1 MRSRAV
7 RLVRT
12 AVSPRGRRAASVR
25 SMSSPPIVPPATD
38 SVTAD
43 EPPESSALLTV
54 ARRIGAAIAAGML
67 AGLVVGGIGGRI
79 AMFILRVTSSS
90 RVIGITSDDGF
101 RIGRISAETLFLLIF
116 TTALGA
122 VGGLIY
128 LFGRQWVPA
137 RWRVAVSG
145 TFFGV
150 VLAAGVIK
158 PDGVD
163 FSLLSPLW
171 LAVALF
177 VLISVAFGLV
187 VSLLVERL
195 LAREARQGL
204 GWWVYL
210 PLPALLL
217 GGPVAWLAI
226 VVTWLAWAIGHT
238 VPVVGR
244 AWRSPVVVWLG
255 RAAIAA
261 LIVVNAVAL
270 ADDVTTIL

>member
-1 MRSRAV
+1 MN
-7 RLVRT
+7 
-12 AVSPRGRRAASVR
+12 ASQ
-25 SMSSPPIVPPATD
+25 IDPPAIDLT
-38 SVTAD
+38 TAT
-43 EPPESSALLTV
+43 EPEEGSAILAW
-54 ARRIGAAIAAGML
+54 ARRVGAAVAAGML

-90 RVIGITSDDGF
+90 RVNGIESDDGF
-101 RIGRISAETLFLLIF
+101 RIGQISGATFFLLLI

-122 VGGLIY
+122 IGGLIY

-137 RWRVAVSG
+137 RWRIAVSG
-145 TFFGV
+145 TSFGV

-163 FSLLSPLW
+163 FTLLSPLW
-171 LAVALF
+171 LAVVLF

-204 GWWVYL
+204 GWWVYV

-217 GGPVAWLAI
+217 GGPAVWAAI
-226 VVTWLAWAIGHT
+226 VVVWLGWAIGHT

-255 RAAIAA
+255 RAVIAA
-261 LIVVNAVAL
+261 LIVVNTIAL
-270 ADDVTTIL
+270 AEDISTIL

>member
-1 MRSRAV
+1 MNPSQIDR
-7 RLVRT
+7 
-12 AVSPRGRRAASVR
+12 
-25 SMSSPPIVPPATD
+25 PATD
-38 SVTAD
+38 SGIA
-43 EPPESSALLTV
+43 ELEQGSALLAW
-54 ARRIGAAIAAGML
+54 ARRIGAAVAAGMV

-79 AMFILRVTSSS
+79 AMFTLRVTSSS
-90 RVIGITSDDGF
+90 HVVGIESDDGF
-101 RIGRISAETLFLLIF
+101 RIGQISTASFFLLLI

-122 VGGLIY
+122 VGGLMY

-137 RWRVAVSG
+137 RWRIAVSG
-145 TFFGV
+145 AFFGAV
-150 VLAAGVIK
+150 IGAGVIK

-177 VLISVAFGLV
+177 VLIAVVFGLV
-187 VSLLVERL
+187 VGLFVERL
-195 LAREARQGL
+195 LAREARHRL

-217 GGPVAWLAI
+217 GGPIAWVVI
-226 VVTWLAWAIGHT
+226 VVAWLAWAIGHT

-244 AWRSPVVVWLG
+244 AWRSPVVVWVA

-261 LIVVNAVAL
+261 LIVVNTVAL
-270 ADDVTTIL
+270 VDDVTTIL

>member
-1 MRSRAV
+1 MNA
-7 RLVRT
+7 
-12 AVSPRGRRAASVR
+12 PQ
-25 SMSSPPIVPPATD
+25 IVPPGTD
-38 SVTAD
+38 SSTA
-43 EPPESSALLTV
+43 EPEQGGALLAV

-101 RIGRISAETLFLLIF
+101 RIGRISAETFFLLIF

-171 LAVALF
+171 LAVVLF
-177 VLISVAFGLV
+177 VLISVVFGLV

-217 GGPVAWLAI
+217 GGPVAWVAI
-226 VVTWLAWAIGHT
+226 VVIWLAWAIGHT

-244 AWRSPVVVWLG
+244 AWRSPVVAWLA
-255 RAAIAA
+255 RAAIAV
-261 LIVVNAVAL
+261 LIVVNTLAL
-270 ADDVTTIL
+270 AEDVTTIL

>member
-1 MRSRAV
+1 MYI
-7 RLVRT
+7 
-12 AVSPRGRRAASVR
+12 PR
-25 SMSSPPIVPPATD
+25 IIPPATD
-38 SVTAD
+38 ASTT
-43 EPPESSALLTV
+43 ELEQGSALLEW
-54 ARRIGAAIAAGML
+54 ARRIGAAIAAGMIS
-67 AGLVVGGIGGRI
+67 GLVVGGIGGRI

-90 RVIGITSDDGF
+90 RVNGIESDDGF
-101 RIGRISAETLFLLIF
+101 RIGQISGATFFLLLI

-122 VGGLIY
+122 VGGLMY

-145 TFFGV
+145 AFFGAV
-150 VLAAGVIK
+150 IGAGVIK

-171 LAVALF
+171 LAVVMF
-177 VLISVAFGLV
+177 VLIAVAFGLV

-217 GGPVAWLAI
+217 GGPVAWVAI
-226 VVTWLAWAIGHT
+226 VVVWLAWAVGHT

-244 AWRSPVVVWLG
+244 AWRSPVVLWVG
-255 RAAIAA
+255 RTVIAA
-261 LIVVNAVAL
+261 LVVVNALAL
-270 ADDVTTIL
+270 AEDVTTIL